1 MTYNKL
7 RYESVRELQQ
17 KQPPDVFCKKVVLRD
32 FAKSWENTCARVS
45 FFNKVAIFSA
55 KWY

>member
-1 MTYNKL
+1 MTDNKL

-17 KQPPDVFCKKVVLRD
+17 KQPLDVFCKKVVLRD
-32 FAKSWENTCARVS
+32 FANSWENTCARVS

>member
-32 FAKSWENTCARVS
+32 FANSWENTCARVS